1 MSLAVPSKASNL
13 EQARSE
19 SIGYL
24 ALTHMG
30 QRLPLQVCRSTAG
43 YYIGTIDVEQ
53 GPASRES
60 VQYFQTNQE
69 ARDALVT
76 GQWQQRFRP

>member
-24 ALTHMG
+24 ALTYMG
-30 QRLPLQVCRSTAG
+30 QRLPLQVCRSAAG

-53 GPASRES
+53 GPTSRES

-76 GQWQQRFRP
+76 GQWQQRFHP